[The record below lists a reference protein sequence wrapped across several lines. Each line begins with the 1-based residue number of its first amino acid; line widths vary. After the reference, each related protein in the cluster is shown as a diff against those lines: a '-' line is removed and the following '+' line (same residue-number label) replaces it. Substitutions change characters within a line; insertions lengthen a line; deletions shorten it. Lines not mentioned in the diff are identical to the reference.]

1 MVAQAC
7 FPLHTVS
14 SIWNLS
20 GTFSMLEGRV
30 TRRIKF
36 TDRSLKALKPPPKP
50 KQLDYFDDTLPGF
63 GLRVS
68 YNGRKSW
75 IVLYRCNGIKGRL
88 TLGRFDVLPLAD
100 AREKDRDALKA
111 AVNGDDPS
119 TQKQR

>member
-36 TDRSLKALKPPPKP
+36 TDRSLKVLKPPPKP

-68 YNGRKSW
+68 YNGGKSW

-88 TLGRFDVLPLAD
+88 TLGRFAVLPLAD
-100 AREKDRDALKA
+100 DSEQARDAVKA
-111 AVNGDDPS
+111 VANGDVPA
-119 TQKQR
+119 TNLLG